1 MSWHTF
7 QAADGSGQTYG
18 SFEAFYI
25 GNDGSAYG
33 FTYLDP
39 DSGEELRPGWYW
51 WACHPGCMPDSDPDG
66 PYATEREA
74 IQAGQDCP

>member
-1 MSWHTF
+1 MPVGPTAEPVGL
-7 QAADGSGQTYG
+7 AAKLGITRQRAKLSDGDVGLQ
-18 SFEAFYI
+18 
-25 GNDGSAYG
+25 
-33 FTYLDP
+33 
-39 DSGEELRPGWYW
+39 RGWYW

>member
-7 QAADGSGQTYG
+7 ETEDGQTYG
-18 SFEAFYI
+18 RFEAFYM
-25 GNDGSAYG
+25 GN
-33 FTYLDP
+33 
-39 DSGEELRPGWYW
+39 GEELERGWYW
-51 WACHPGCMPDSDPDG
+51 WACYPGCMPDSEPDG